1 MISPD
6 DGEEELRRKDDE
18 AYSTWLRAAANEIAA
33 TFKQLNP
40 HQINQIIK
48 WYDQYLDH
56 PAFLHVPLAA
66 EEEET
71 IKRLIGSDRLLNIV
85 LLKTK
90 ALIFTPPLLAP
101 QAGSL
106 DYGTAMYRRY
116 PLQGRWYSI
125 IAVNEAYF
133 KAATKSML
141 HYVLEHEL
149 AQGEIYTDL
158 TLQNVKHLNSEM
170 KSVVHEEARMKAI
183 QWSGISSEEVEQERQ
198 LIIDMSA
205 HHPLVPVHFASASL
219 FKYLEENWATIE
231 QFGMGSQNEA
241 EKEMEIPL
249 EELAAWADSAIE
261 FFKLFLKELKKEIT
275 MTGAE
280 YGIAMV

>member
-1 MISPD
+1 MISPE
-6 DGEEELRRKDDE
+6 GAEEELRKKDDE
-18 AYSTWLRAAANEIAA
+18 AYTTWLRAAAGEIAA
-33 TFKQLNP
+33 TLKQLTP
-40 HQINQIIK
+40 HHINLIIK

-56 PAFLHVPLAA
+56 PASLHVPLTI

-71 IKRLIGSDRLLNIV
+71 IKRLIGSDRLRNIL

-90 ALIFTPPLLAP
+90 ALIFTPALSAP
-101 QAGSL
+101 HAGSL

-116 PLQGRWYSI
+116 SLHGRWYSI

-133 KAATKSML
+133 TAATTAML

-158 TLQNVKHLNSEM
+158 TSQNVKHLNAEM

-183 QWSGISSEEVEQERQ
+183 QWSGISSEDVERERQ
-198 LIIDMSA
+198 LIIDMST

-219 FKYLEENWATIE
+219 FKYLEENWATVE
-231 QFGMGSQNEA
+231 QLGMGSRNDA
-241 EKEMEIPL
+241 ERELEIPL
-249 EELAAWADSAIE
+249 EELAAWADSAIN

-275 MTGAE
+275 MTGTE
-280 YGIAMV
+280 YGIAIV